1 MTRTTKGGLPTPL
14 LFQGNFPSF
23 TGHVGTR
30 CLLLLI
36 VLFSAAVHGVESGP
50 PSTVLPQAGTNTT
63 GSSAGHFY
71 TWAEIRRT
79 IDRWKR
85 EHPQLIH
92 EESLGKTAEGRDI
105 PILRISDDAD
115 GNKGDKPQILLMG
128 GIHPREQQPQIAV
141 MRLGG
146 ELLDGYGRN
155 ERITR
160 LVKTRQIWLIPV
172 LNVDGK
178 VYDMRASDGTARGA
192 NWRKNRSKGAGG
204 ALGVD
209 LNRNFAIRWGGGS
222 LKPGAATYQG
232 AAPLSEPETRAL
244 AAFLESHPARVF
256 VDMHSHM
263 AAIFQPM
270 FLIEGEH
277 ARYASMMRGIFE
289 AQKSRY
295 RTYTNLPPAGASPA
309 DTRGGDTGLSFQF
322 AYYAAGVYSFNVEI
336 GGATFYDPPARMEQ
350 EYLDNVREPLLYLID
365 RCADLPVRREGTAKG
380 DIPTSALPLRPGAT
394 EHWKP
399 QITGPCDYAVL
410 TSLCPDVVVT
420 SEYRTCPIR
429 EGFTLKVS
437 KDAKPGA
444 EIPLRLYLWTA
455 DHSRTVVD
463 LRLAIARP

>member
-1 MTRTTKGGLPTPL
+1 MNLATKGRLPPPL
-14 LFQGNFPSF
+14 LFPSNL
-23 TGHVGTR
+23 VSSVVAAAPR
-30 CLLLLI
+30 SLLLLLL
-36 VLFSAAVHGVESGP
+36 VLDTAARGAEPGVSAQPLPVPAT
-50 PSTVLPQAGTNTT
+50 STATNSL
-63 GSSAGHFY
+63 GRFY
-71 TWAEIRRT
+71 TWPEIRRT
-79 IDRWKR
+79 IDQWQR

-115 GNKGDKPQILLMG
+115 GGKSDKPQIVLMG
-128 GIHPREQQPQIAV
+128 GIHPREQQPQIAI

-146 ELLDGYGRN
+146 ELLGGYGHDD
-155 ERITR
+155 RITR
-160 LVKTRQIWLIPV
+160 LVKTRQIWLIPA

-178 VYDMRASDGTARGA
+178 IYDMSKSDGTVRGA

-232 AAPLSEPETRAL
+232 PAPLSEPETRAL
-244 AAFLESHPARVF
+244 AAFLESHPVRVF

-263 AAIFQPM
+263 RAIFQPM
-270 FLIEGEH
+270 YLIEGEH
-277 ARYASMMRGIFE
+277 ARYASLMHGIFA

-295 RTYTNLPPAGASPA
+295 RTYTNLPPAGASPR

-322 AYYAAGVYSFNVEI
+322 TYYAAGVYSFNLEF
-336 GGATFYDPPARMEQ
+336 GGSSFYDPPARIEQ
-350 EYLDNVREPLLYLID
+350 EYRDNVREPLLYLID
-365 RCADLPVRREGTAKG
+365 RCAELPLRREGTAKCDPG
-380 DIPTSALPLRPGAT
+380 PSAPPLKAGGT
-394 EHWKP
+394 EHWAP

-410 TSLCPDVVVT
+410 TSLSPDVLVT

-437 KDAKPGA
+437 KDAKPGTRV
-444 EIPLRLYLWTA
+444 PFRLYLWTA
-455 DHSRTVVD
+455 DHARSVTD
-463 LRLAIARP
+463 LSLTIARP